1 MIRMIDYEVW
11 EFHDHLVT
19 LLMRERIPE
28 DYISK
33 IRAAVE
39 DALLRLKRRLL
50 EEWKQIEEE
59 AMAA

>member
-1 MIRMIDYEVW
+1 
-11 EFHDHLVT
+11 
-19 LLMRERIPE
+19 LMRERIPE